1 MGEPA
6 QRFVATIVMDDRFA
20 HDGTKARHAVAEPFR
35 HAPAM
40 KRKIGTS
47 SSLGQFV
54 RPVLFAAFDR

>member
-6 QRFVATIVMDDRFA
+6 QRFVATIVMDRFA
-20 HDGTKARHAVAEPFR
+20 YDGTKARHAVAEPFR

-47 SSLGQFV
+47 
-54 RPVLFAAFDR
+54 